1 MDKATMLPLP
11 YTSLA
16 IRNASLGTI
25 ANEAGEF
32 RITIPG
38 KLIKDTLVISYVGY
52 AKQVYPIS
60 TLASKVPLNI
70 FLVQE
75 TTQLSEVVVRDTRLD
90 ANEIMEKA
98 VGAIKKNYPTAA
110 FMMEG
115 FFREIIQED
124 MQYVDLTESAIRVYD
139 KSFQRR
145 LNRGITEEVSITEG
159 RRSIN
164 YANPIVQRVR
174 KQNSIMDLLDNN
186 PVHYTRGLLNTK
198 YFDYKIDSILQ
209 SENELIYIISTIPG
223 RHYIYVADGS
233 YAIIKTIEEISET
246 DTLRRP
252 EFNLNDSLIVRRM
265 IYFKAITE
273 FQRFKDKMYLKYS
286 NETDAYEILHRSTR
300 KRKFLIES
308 YKEFVVTNLVHENPL
323 PFAKKEKY
331 NFRDDIVSKDY
342 NSTFWKNNMI
352 FQLSPLSLAI
362 RKDLEKEMPLSD
374 QFSKKQSEH

>member
-1 MDKATMLPLP
+1 MSRMFNSLCYTLIFSLAFLDLRAQSEETIVVSGFIMDKATMLPLP

-75 TTQLSEVVVRDTRLD
+75 TTQLREVVVRDTRLD

-139 KSFQRR
+139 K
-145 LNRGITEEVSITEG
+145 
-159 RRSIN
+159 
-164 YANPIVQRVR
+164 
-174 KQNSIMDLLDNN
+174 
-186 PVHYTRGLLNTK
+186 
-198 YFDYKIDSILQ
+198 
-209 SENELIYIISTIPG
+209 
-223 RHYIYVADGS
+223 
-233 YAIIKTIEEISET
+233 
-246 DTLRRP
+246 
-252 EFNLNDSLIVRRM
+252 
-265 IYFKAITE
+265 
-273 FQRFKDKMYLKYS
+273 
-286 NETDAYEILHRSTR
+286 
-300 KRKFLIES
+300 
-308 YKEFVVTNLVHENPL
+308 
-323 PFAKKEKY
+323 
-331 NFRDDIVSKDY
+331 
-342 NSTFWKNNMI
+342 
-352 FQLSPLSLAI
+352 
-362 RKDLEKEMPLSD
+362 
-374 QFSKKQSEH
+374 